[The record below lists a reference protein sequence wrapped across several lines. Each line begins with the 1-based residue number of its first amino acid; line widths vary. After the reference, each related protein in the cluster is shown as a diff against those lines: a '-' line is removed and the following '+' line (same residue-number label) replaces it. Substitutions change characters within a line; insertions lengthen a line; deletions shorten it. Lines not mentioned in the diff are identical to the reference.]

1 MRAHTITTKCRPRRM
16 ARRLVLALALGVSAV
31 AIPVS
36 ASASPVD
43 GTVDGRAAEYI
54 ASGSSDSSR
63 PGGGSDYSFVS
74 SIAPPASE
82 QSSPSGSGDS
92 SLNGEPRS
100 SPTRP
105 QPPAMDSTGRVP
117 RWAQGPYWLS
127 SRSAEPRC
135 SRRGVDERN
144 ASGEAPIGELTAH
157 RGRLHRLHA

>member
-92 SLNGEPRS
+92 SLNGEPTFVS
-100 SPTRP
+100 D
-105 QPPAMDSTGRVP
+105 PPATTGDGFD
-117 RWAQGPYWLS
+117 WS
-127 SRSAEPRC
+127 SAAV
-135 SRRGVDERN
+135 GAGAVL
-144 ASGEAPIGELTAH
+144 ALLALGGAALLTA
-157 RGRLHRLHA
+157 RSR